1 MDGVLLVAPNASSLR
16 ERRGEFSR
24 SMRDV
29 LRIKQDERATRH
41 RIALSLEQVKV
52 RINFLSLTTYNE
64 WVLTRDDP
72 ISINRLSR

>member
-1 MDGVLLVAPNASSLR
+1 MLLVAPNAASLR

-52 RINFLSLTTYNE
+52 GNDE
-64 WVLTRDDP
+64 
-72 ISINRLSR
+72 